1 MEIMDCSICGG
12 AFLEDYGKCT
22 CDGKKIQKLEKEL
35 RLYKKKYRDMCLMF
49 YAGMDGDVEDLPK
62 RLQKEFIKM
71 TEGI

>member
-1 MEIMDCSICGG
+1 
-12 AFLEDYGKCT
+12 
-22 CDGKKIQKLEKEL
+22 
-35 RLYKKKYRDMCLMF
+35 LMF